1 RPGNG
6 PSKKKGGGIN
16 LIVQRIVCNAMTIT
30 MNQQRIPITFSVQD
44 LEAFSEYDTR
54 QNNYFATTDFRN
66 GYLKIMDYEFWKFDM
81 KAAYRIIGDR
91 ITFEKLFL
99 LSNKSKFFMAGELY
113 NFKKPFFD
121 FRFHSHLDLG
131 QARQMFHLG
140 PEMSGGGFYKAVYKG
155 TFENFQMQ
163 GSGDFKKITFYDLPI
178 DTTTFDLDMT
188 ENWLDIT
195 NIKS

>member
-1 RPGNG
+1 
-6 PSKKKGGGIN
+6 
-16 LIVQRIVCNAMTIT
+16 
-30 MNQQRIPITFSVQD
+30 
-44 LEAFSEYDTR
+44 
-54 QNNYFATTDFRN
+54 
-66 GYLKIMDYEFWKFDM
+66 

-195 NIKS
+195 NIKSTMFDGTYDGAFSIRPLKGNAIFKASGTMQNWDGLKLCRFIRMNDMRFPVKASAKTAIEWTKHGGIKNLTGTMEV